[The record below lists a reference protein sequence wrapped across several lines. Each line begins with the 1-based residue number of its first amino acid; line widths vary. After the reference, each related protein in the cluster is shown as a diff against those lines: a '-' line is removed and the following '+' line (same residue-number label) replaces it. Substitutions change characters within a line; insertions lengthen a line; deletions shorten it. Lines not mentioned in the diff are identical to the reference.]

1 MILKKLQ
8 KSIHFKNIL
17 AFSLS
22 FSFVTS
28 CIQYRPPP
36 VQKPEV
42 TEWKSEASETGEKL
56 PEKYNRY
63 TAKWWEIFDD
73 PVLNDLQEAALKNSP
88 TIQLQIATLQESRA
102 IWRYVRADQFPQ
114 LNLQGNANRTHL
126 AKDAPI
132 GGANTGSSSPSS
144 SSLAP
149 FSLSK
154 SPATT
159 TPTNSSAAAP
169 ATAATTA
176 TPGLG
181 TTVSPRNI
189 SFFQVTP
196 ELSYEID
203 FWGKYWG
210 NSQATLMQAKASEE
224 DVRTAYLQLTT
235 SVAQNYF
242 ELKAYDETIN
252 IYQKTIVYYQ
262 HALDLTAA
270 RFTGGIVSAQDPLQA
285 EVTLRTTQA
294 QLEEIIRERAY
305 SENSLATLVGIPAS
319 LFEFTSQGFTP
330 KFPVIPAGLPMEIL
344 KNRPDVRSAEDQVEA
359 ARLFVGVAKTAFYPQ
374 ISLFGI
380 AGYESNK
387 LHNLFKWKNHV
398 LSITGQLL
406 QTVYDGGRNS
416 AELKRTKAVYR
427 ETVSTF
433 INTILNAF
441 EEAENAIFTVTSADR
456 EVERREAELAA
467 AEDLLEIT
475 TLNYLN
481 GLTTYLDVIN
491 AEQSLLQ
498 AERDYIS
505 SIQER
510 AIATVSLV
518 KALGGVW

>member
-1 MILKKLQ
+1 MMWKRFQ
-8 KSIHFKNIL
+8 KNIYFKNVL

-73 PVLNDLQEAALKNSP
+73 PVLNDLQVAALKNSP

-102 IWRYVRADQFPQ
+102 IYRFVRADQFPQ
-114 LNLQGNANRTHL
+114 LNLFGSASRSHLSRGAPQGQANPNANV
-126 AKDAPI
+126 
-132 GGANTGSSSPSS
+132 PSS
-144 SSLAP
+144 TTLAP

-154 SPATT
+154 APGTSTSTSPSAASPATT
-159 TPTNSSAAAP
+159 AS
-169 ATAATTA
+169 TAASGMSTTI
-176 TPGLG
+176 TPQN
-181 TTVSPRNI
+181 V

-196 ELSYEID
+196 QLSYEVD

-210 NSQATLMQAKASEE
+210 NSQATYMQAKASEE
-224 DVRTAYLQLTT
+224 DVYTAYLSLTT

-294 QLEEIIRERAY
+294 ALEEIIRERAY
-305 SENSLATLVGIPAS
+305 SENSLATLIGIPAS
-319 LFEFTSQGFTP
+319 LFEFTSQGFSP
-330 KFPVIPAGLPMEIL
+330 KFPVIPAGLPMDIL

-427 ETVSTF
+427 ESVSTF
-433 INTILNAF
+433 LNTILTAF